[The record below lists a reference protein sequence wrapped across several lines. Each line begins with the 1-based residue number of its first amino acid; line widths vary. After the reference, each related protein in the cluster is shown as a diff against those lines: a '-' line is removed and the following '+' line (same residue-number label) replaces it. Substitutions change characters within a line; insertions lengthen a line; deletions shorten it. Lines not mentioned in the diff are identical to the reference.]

1 MATATVLGL
10 RGARGRPLVLLPAL
24 VLMWTALL
32 WEPGQKVFANGFTAF
47 WLGAVAAGVALLIA
61 VSSTRPTL
69 PDVAAVAGLLLLVS
83 HCWLPLV
90 VLAAPAAVLVF
101 VPLFGVPWSRRAT
114 VAVLLLVA
122 GGLGAMKA
130 ALVLIET
137 VPLGVLVSADGGYDA
152 PALLPVLM
160 LVLAGSWALLIL
172 GSKSSPGS
180 EAVSLRP
187 GQARLLL
194 ITPVAG
200 VIMLSALFV
209 VQVRSTGTTA
219 YYFVK
224 LLLGYEL
231 ILAVVVPALVAGL
244 AVALLPPRKRKLP
257 GILGSVAMS
266 LGALAAF
273 GVITPSQ
280 ASLFN
285 EDASGTASIAPP
297 YSRAG
302 MADGILAAAR
312 ANDPSTG
319 FRTVYVALGS
329 ASAAELFYPD
339 SSVPRPGRV
348 SDRAGDDEDDQHA
361 PNRVH
366 TR

>member
-1 MATATVLGL
+1 M
-10 RGARGRPLVLLPAL
+10 
-24 VLMWTALL
+24 
-32 WEPGQKVFANGFTAF
+32 
-47 WLGAVAAGVALLIA
+47 
-61 VSSTRPTL
+61 
-69 PDVAAVAGLLLLVS
+69 
-83 HCWLPLV
+83 
-90 VLAAPAAVLVF
+90 
-101 VPLFGVPWSRRAT
+101 
-114 VAVLLLVA
+114 
-122 GGLGAMKA
+122 
-130 ALVLIET
+130 
-137 VPLGVLVSADGGYDA
+137 
-152 PALLPVLM
+152 
-160 LVLAGSWALLIL
+160 
-172 GSKSSPGS
+172 
-180 EAVSLRP
+180 SLRP

-319 FRTVYVALGS
+319 FQTVYVALGS

-339 SSVPRPGRV
+339 SWFHALDGSVTERV
-348 SDRAGDDEDDQHA
+348 MTRMTSMHRTVSTPDEAAGVIGALLEEEPHLVIYVSQELAAEVQERLPTASAARVEPIPATTA
-361 PNRVH
+361 PLK
-366 TR
+366 